1 MEKNRV
7 WLLLILTA
15 LFFMVLVLG
24 VEKDDVNREKHG
36 ITTARPRS
44 DQNYDALSSAAT
56 RGSSYIEEARK
67 CLEEGN
73 IECASNNLAKTG
85 DAIEVIKGYLR
96 SRKMDKHARD
106 AAKSRLPGSME
117 LSSSIQT
124 QQASPRGNLKVDRMS
139 GEKRRDFQVA
149 KHTLHRSETGIPG
162 KELEKLSG
170 TLPYREIG
178 FLTAEAETDIEAA
191 KEQLRR
197 NNISRANAYLQLAGK
212 NLNLI
217 SFASCNPIMKGRR
230 SLWHAAWNYA
240 LGRYSEARR
249 DLSEAD
255 RSLKEAMQ
263 SGDEKTGT
271 EARRLEKHLG
281 ELETS
286 LEADSKSVKSKLISV
301 LELVEALA
309 EREADRICA
318 RWHHFRQVTNART
331 DLVDARLH
339 VSYAECYLLTLGDI
353 ERAKEDLEICDTYL
367 KRAYWNATPELK
379 VRIDRIRK
387 KVRDI
392 RTQCD
397 DRSIKAR
404 GKFEDLETDIR
415 DIIESLES

>member
-1 MEKNRV
+1 
-7 WLLLILTA
+7 
-15 LFFMVLVLG
+15 
-24 VEKDDVNREKHG
+24 
-36 ITTARPRS
+36 
-44 DQNYDALSSAAT
+44 
-56 RGSSYIEEARK
+56 
-67 CLEEGN
+67 
-73 IECASNNLAKTG
+73 
-85 DAIEVIKGYLR
+85 
-96 SRKMDKHARD
+96 
-106 AAKSRLPGSME
+106 
-117 LSSSIQT
+117 
-124 QQASPRGNLKVDRMS
+124 
-139 GEKRRDFQVA
+139 
-149 KHTLHRSETGIPG
+149 
-162 KELEKLSG
+162 
-170 TLPYREIG
+170 
-178 FLTAEAETDIEAA
+178 
-191 KEQLRR
+191 
-197 NNISRANAYLQLAGK
+197 
-212 NLNLI
+212 
-217 SFASCNPIMKGRR
+217 
-230 SLWHAAWNYA
+230 
-240 LGRYSEARR
+240 
-249 DLSEAD
+249 
-255 RSLKEAMQ
+255 MQ

-318 RWHHFRQVTNART
+318 RWHHFRQVTNARA